1 MKIYKFKTKT
11 KGSKM
16 NNNTNLSFRNGR
28 NPLFSSLEMSRRIN
42 SRRRLEQRIRDNQSL
57 EYNSVNNR
65 NTSTNYI
72 TDSAEKENNNSMNSN
87 RNNIFS
93 LNNLNIQNSDPSPS
107 DALLKFN
114 KLGKN
119 RLSRYSTKKNEEK
132 IEEEKQKIDKEES
145 ITSEIKDTVKCYI
158 CFDIITKPKM
168 CPKCHRMACEKC
180 LYNWFMV
187 EHKKACGFC
196 REKINF
202 YEMIS
207 VPFMSTVVDFV
218 EKVICE
224 KDKNAEVSSV
234 NHFPD
239 FCGNHPKEQI
249 YYYCLDCKR
258 GYCRTCFVFFGEEKD
273 KHINHNILQ
282 YDQYKNLNF
291 SSLKFN
297 EEKLN
302 LCINKAK
309 ENIKRCLSYKE
320 AYEFER
326 YEVNKLIT
334 SLKKE
339 FNRLI
344 DDNIRKIEEQI
355 KKLQKYVEDY
365 QKYKKEITIYYSK
378 LSRDKKANAYSP
390 QKLTQELISKLVSIT
405 SKKFYSSKDIEK
417 LGDLTKNVKFY
428 TYQSKFG
435 EFNHE
440 NMFLSKSLK
449 MGDSPYELVID
460 NKQRTEVNINLCIPK
475 NKITFGHNFSAFV
488 FIRIK
493 GSEVKTYELVE
504 GKEDDNFFYYKTK
517 IPWNTFGES
526 KFKIKGVLYDYYFE

>member
-1 MKIYKFKTKT
+1 
-11 KGSKM
+11 M
-16 NNNTNLSFRNGR
+16 NNNANLSFRNAR

-42 SRRRLEQRIRDNQSL
+42 SIRRIAQRIRENQSL
-57 EYNSVNNR
+57 EYNSENYRNISSNNI
-65 NTSTNYI
+65 N
-72 TDSAEKENNNSMNSN
+72 DSAEKENNNSINSY
-87 RNNIFS
+87 RNNILSF
-93 LNNLNIQNSDPSPS
+93 NNSNIQNNGPSPS
-107 DALLKFN
+107 NVLHQFN
-114 KLGKN
+114 KQVKN
-119 RLSRYSTKKNEEK
+119 RLPRYSSRKKNDEK
-132 IEEEKQKIDKEES
+132 IEEEKQKIEKEES

-202 YEMIS
+202 YEMIA

-218 EKVICE
+218 EKVISE
-224 KDKNAEVSSV
+224 KDKDGEVSLV

-282 YDQYKNLNF
+282 YEQYKSLNF

-309 ENIKRCLSYKE
+309 ENIKRCLSYKD

-326 YEVNKLIT
+326 NEVNKLIA

-339 FNRLI
+339 FNRQI
-344 DDNIRKIEEQI
+344 DDNIRKIEDQMN
-355 KKLQKYVEDY
+355 KLQSYVDDY
-365 QKYKKEITIYYSK
+365 QKCKKEISNYYSK
-378 LSRDKKANAYSP
+378 LSNIKKNNPYAS
-390 QKLTQELISKLVSIT
+390 QKSAQELISKLVSIT
-405 SKKFYSSKDIEK
+405 SKKLYSSKDIEK
-417 LGDLTKNVKFY
+417 LGDLSKNVKFH
-428 TYQSKFG
+428 TYQSKLG

-460 NKQRTEVNINLCIPK
+460 NKQRNEVNINLCIPK

-493 GSEVKTYELVE
+493 GSETKTYELVE
-504 GKEDDNFFYYKTK
+504 GKEDDNFFYYKKK
-517 IPWNTFGES
+517 I
-526 KFKIKGVLYDYYFE
+526 

>member
-1 MKIYKFKTKT
+1 MKIYNFKTQT

-16 NNNTNLSFRNGR
+16 KNNTNLSFRNAR
-28 NPLFSSLEMSRRIN
+28 NPLFSSIEMSRRIN
-42 SRRRLEQRIRDNQSL
+42 SRRIAQRIREAQSL
-57 EYNSVNNR
+57 ECNSENNR
-65 NTSTNYI
+65 NISSNNI
-72 TDSAEKENNNSMNSN
+72 TDSSEKENNNSINTT

-93 LNNLNIQNSDPSPS
+93 FNSSNIQNSGPSPS
-107 DALLKFN
+107 NALLQLN

-119 RLSRYSTKKNEEK
+119 RLSRYSTRKNEDK

-224 KDKNAEVSSV
+224 KDKDGKVSSV
-234 NHFPD
+234 NHFAD
-239 FCGNHPKEQI
+239 FCSNHPKEQI

-282 YDQYKNLNF
+282 YEQYKNLNF

-309 ENIKRCLSYKE
+309 ENIKRCLSYKD

-326 YEVNKLIT
+326 CEVNKLIT

-339 FNRLI
+339 FNRQI
-344 DDNIRKIEEQI
+344 DDNIRKIEDQI
-355 KKLQKYVEDY
+355 NKLQKYVEDY
-365 QKYKKEITIYYSK
+365 QKYKKEISIYYSK
-378 LSRDKKANAYSP
+378 LSKDKKGKGNTYSS

-405 SKKFYSSKDIEK
+405 SKKLYSSKDIEK
-417 LGDLTKNVKFY
+417 LGDLTKNVKFL
-428 TYQSKFG
+428 TFQSKLG

-460 NKQRTEVNINLCIPK
+460 NKQRNEVNINLCIPK

-488 FIRIK
+488 F
-493 GSEVKTYELVE
+493 
-504 GKEDDNFFYYKTK
+504 
-517 IPWNTFGES
+517 WNTFGES
-526 KFKIKGVLYDYYFE
+526 KFKIRGVLYDYYFE

>member
-1 MKIYKFKTKT
+1 MKIYNFKTQT

-16 NNNTNLSFRNGR
+16 NNNANLSFGSTRK
-28 NPLFSSLEMSRRIN
+28 PLFSSIEMSRRIN
-42 SRRRLEQRIRDNQSL
+42 SRRRMEKRIREAQSL
-57 EYNSVNNR
+57 ECNPENNR
-65 NTSTNYI
+65 NISSNNI
-72 TDSAEKENNNSMNSN
+72 TDSAEKENNNSMNFH
-87 RNNIFS
+87 RNNILSFNS
-93 LNNLNIQNSDPSPS
+93 SNIQNSGPSPS
-107 DALLKFN
+107 NSLIQFN

-119 RLSRYSTKKNEEK
+119 RLSRYSSRKNEDQ
-132 IEEEKQKIDKEES
+132 IEEEKQKSDKEES

-224 KDKNAEVSSV
+224 KDKDGEVSFM
-234 NHFPD
+234 NHFTD
-239 FCGNHPKEQI
+239 FCENHPKEQI

-282 YDQYKNLNF
+282 YEQYKNLNF

-302 LCINKAK
+302 LLLNKAK
-309 ENIKRCLSYKE
+309 ENIKRCISYKD

-326 YEVNKLIT
+326 FEVNKLIT
-334 SLKKE
+334 SLKRE
-339 FNRLI
+339 FNRQI
-344 DDNIRKIEEQI
+344 DDNIRKIEEQMN
-355 KKLQKYVEDY
+355 KLQKFVDDY
-365 QKYKKEITIYYSK
+365 QKCKKEITIYYSK
-378 LSRDKKANAYSP
+378 ISHNKKANTNSS
-390 QKLTQELISKLVSIT
+390 QKLTQELIGKLVSIT
-405 SKKFYSSKDIEK
+405 SKKLYSSKDIEK
-417 LGDLTKNVKFY
+417 LGDLTKNVKFL
-428 TYQSKFG
+428 TYQSKLG

-460 NKQRTEVNINLCIPK
+460 NKQRNEVNINLCIPK

-493 GSEVKTYELVE
+493 GSETKTYELVE
-504 GKEDDNFFYYKTK
+504 GKEDDDFFYYKKK

-526 KFKIKGVLYDYYFE
+526 KFKIKGVLYDYYFA

>member
-1 MKIYKFKTKT
+1 MK
-11 KGSKM
+11 
-16 NNNTNLSFRNGR
+16 NNTNLSFRNPR
-28 NPLFSSLEMSRRIN
+28 NPLFSSMELSRRIS
-42 SRRRLEQRIRDNQSL
+42 SRKRIAQRIRETQSL
-57 EYNSVNNR
+57 ESNSENNR
-65 NTSTNYI
+65 NISSSYITESTN
-72 TDSAEKENNNSMNSN
+72 KENNNSINCN
-87 RNNIFS
+87 RNNILSF
-93 LNNLNIQNSDPSPS
+93 NNQNIQNGAPSPS
-107 DALLKFN
+107 DALLQLN

-119 RLSRYSTKKNEEK
+119 RLSRYSTRKNDDK
-132 IEEEKQKIDKEES
+132 IEEEKQKSEKEES

-158 CFDIITKPKM
+158 CFDIIEKPKM

-224 KDKNAEVSSV
+224 KDKNGEGEVLST
-234 NHFPD
+234 NHFKD

-249 YYYCLDCKR
+249 YYYCLDCNK

-282 YDQYKNLNF
+282 YEQYKNLNF

-309 ENIKRCLSYKE
+309 ENIKRCLSYKD

-326 YEVNKLIT
+326 NEVNKLIS

-344 DDNIRKIEEQI
+344 DDNIRKIEDQI
-355 KKLQKYVEDY
+355 NKLQNYIEDY
-365 QKYKKEITIYYSK
+365 QKYKKDIRNYYSK
-378 LSRDKKANAYSP
+378 CSNDKKTSTNTYAS
-390 QKLTQELISKLVSIT
+390 QKSAQELINKLVSIT
-405 SKKFYSSKDIEK
+405 SKKLYSSKDIEK
-417 LGDLTKNVKFY
+417 LGDLSKNVKFL
-428 TYQSKFG
+428 TFQSKFG

-460 NKQRTEVNINLCIPK
+460 NKQRNEVNINLCIPK

-493 GSEVKTYELVE
+493 GSETKTYELVE
-504 GKEDDNFFYYKTK
+504 GKEDNNFFYYKKK

-526 KFKIKGVLYDYYFE
+526 KFKIRGVLYDYYFE